1 MKMNN
6 GIFIISLDF
15 ELYWGLRDKRT
26 LIDYRENLLG
36 VREAVEE
43 ILNIFNDYN
52 IHATWATVGF
62 LFFSNINELKK
73 YYPAKLPTYNNAKLN
88 PYQYI
93 DNNDDLQNLYH
104 FAPELLK
111 LICKYNGQEIGTH
124 TFSHYY
130 CLENGQTIEQFKSD
144 IYSAIIIARNK
155 QLEIKS
161 LVFPRNQWNEKYLFV
176 LKELGIKCYRG
187 NEINWLY
194 SAVNEKNNHIFRR
207 IPRLLDAY
215 INISGYNTYSISEI
229 VKKEPFNIPA
239 SRFLRPFSKKLILFE
254 NLRLKRIKEAM
265 TYSAKTNTLFHLWWH
280 PHNFGINTYQNIS
293 FLKKILQHF
302 ILLQRKYGMRSYNM
316 GEISDLMSKIKD
328 NKIF

>member
-1 MKMNN
+1 MGINN

-26 LIDYRENLLG
+26 LIGYRENLLG
-36 VREAVEE
+36 VRKAVEE
-43 ILNIFNDYN
+43 ILNIFNSYN

-62 LFFSNINELKK
+62 LFFSNINELRK

-93 DNNDDLQNLYH
+93 DNNDNLQNLYH

-111 LICKYNGQEIGTH
+111 LICKYNRQEIGTH

-130 CLENGQTIEQFKSD
+130 CLESDQTIEQFKSD

-155 QLEIKS
+155 QLKIKS

-176 LKELGIKCYRG
+176 LRELGIRCYRG

-194 SAVNEKNNHIFRR
+194 NAVNEKNNHIFRR
-207 IPRLLDAY
+207 ILRLLDAY
-215 INISGYNTYSISEI
+215 INISGYNTYNISEI
-229 VKKEPFNIPA
+229 EKKEPFNIPA
-239 SRFLRPFSKKLILFE
+239 SRFLRPFSKRLILFE
-254 NLRLKRIKEAM
+254 NLRFKRIKKAM
-265 TYSAKTNTLFHLWWH
+265 TYAAKTNTIFHLWWH

-293 FLKKILQHF
+293 FLRKILQHF
-302 ILLQRKYGMRSYNM
+302 IWLQKKYGMRSYNM
-316 GEISDLMSKIKD
+316 GEISNLLSEKND
-328 NKIF
+328 NKRF